1 MASHAQNEM
10 AENEPTGLFTSLRRV
25 VQLIGATL
33 QNRVDLFALEF
44 QEERYRLV
52 ELMLLLAGALMLGL
66 MALILF
72 SGVIVFAFAPEYR
85 LYVAAGLGV
94 FYLAAGA
101 ALGWRTKRLLREQPF
116 SETVRQVKKDWECVT
131 PRN

>member
-1 MASHAQNEM
+1 M

-25 VQLIGATL
+25 VQLIGTTF
-33 QNRVDLFALEF
+33 QNRVELFAVEF

-52 ELMLLLAGALMLGL
+52 ELMLFLAGALMLAL

-72 SGVIVFAFAPEYR
+72 SAVIVFAFAPEHR

-94 FYLAAGA
+94 LYLGAGGM
-101 ALGWRTKRLLREQPF
+101 LGWRAKRLLREQPF
-116 SETVRQVKKDWECVT
+116 SETVQQIKKDWECAT